1 MSLTSLILG
10 IVIGV
15 VIATPFAWFIGRQ
28 KSVLLQGKVQSLEER
43 NESLEKANQAAS
55 SIDQML
61 KPVQK
66 AIDELKIKS
75 EDADRR
81 RIQAETMLKTEM
93 ELIKERNESLETA
106 TRQIAAAMGKG
117 QTRGQYGEM
126 QLEQLLKHAG
136 LLEGTHFKRQD
147 SRTTDD
153 GSYRPDISILLAGGG
168 EVLVDAKFPWDAF
181 FDAMGANDQGEK
193 VTLLEKH
200 SKDLGKRINELS
212 GKEYQSTT
220 TKSPNFVI
228 LFLPFESLLTT
239 ALDFDGLL
247 LEKAFGKNVIP
258 ATPTTM
264 LGLLRTIAFG
274 WNEKDL
280 NSNAE
285 EIRSMGAEM
294 LKRLAKLSEHL
305 ENLRNGLNKAV
316 DGYNSFVSSF
326 DRQAVSQAKKLAQKG
341 VPNNKQIESPDEITQ
356 GLAKSR
362 YVGES
367 GKLELE
373 GLED

>member
-1 MSLTSLILG
+1 MQITSLILG

-15 VIATPFAWFIGRQ
+15 VIATPFAWFIGKQR
-28 KSVLLQGKVQSLEER
+28 SVLLQGKVQSLEER
-43 NESLEKANQAAS
+43 NTTLEQANLAAT

-75 EDADRR
+75 DDADRR
-81 RIQAETMLKTEM
+81 RIEAESILKTEM
-93 ELIKERNESLETA
+93 KLIKERNESLDSS

-136 LLEGTHFKRQD
+136 LIEGTHFLRQD
-147 SRTTDD
+147 SRVAED
-153 GSYRPDISILLAGGG
+153 GIARPDISILLAGGG
-168 EVLVDAKFPWDAF
+168 EVVIDAKFPWDAF
-181 FDAMGANDQGEK
+181 FDAMGFEDLAQRNS
-193 VTLLEKH
+193 LLDKH
-200 SKDLGKRINELS
+200 SKDLLKRINELS
-212 GKEYQSTT
+212 NKQYQSTA

-228 LFLPFESLLTT
+228 LFLPFESLLTA

-285 EIRSMGAEM
+285 EIRNMGAEM
-294 LKRLAKLSEHL
+294 LKRLAKLVEHI
-305 ENLRNGLNKAV
+305 ENLRAGLNKAV

-326 DRQAVSQAKKLAQKG
+326 DRQAVSQAKRLAQKG
-341 VPNNKQIESPDEITQ
+341 VPSNKQIDAPGEIST
-356 GLAKSR
+356 GLTNSR
-362 YVGES
+362 YSGET

>member
-1 MSLTSLILG
+1 MQITSLILG

-15 VIATPFAWFIGRQ
+15 VIATPFAWFIGKQR
-28 KSVLLQGKVQSLEER
+28 SVLLQGKVQSLEER
-43 NESLEKANQAAS
+43 NTTLEQANLAAT

-75 EDADRR
+75 DDADRR
-81 RIQAETMLKTEM
+81 RIEAESILKTEM
-93 ELIKERNESLETA
+93 KLIKERNESLDTS

-136 LLEGTHFKRQD
+136 LIEGTHFLRQD
-147 SRTTDD
+147 SRVAED
-153 GSYRPDISILLAGGG
+153 GIARPDISILLAGGG
-168 EVLVDAKFPWDAF
+168 EVVIDAKFPWDAF
-181 FDAMGANDQGEK
+181 FDAMGFEDLAQRNS
-193 VTLLEKH
+193 LLDKH
-200 SKDLGKRINELS
+200 SKDLLKRINELS
-212 GKEYQSTT
+212 NKQYQSTA

-228 LFLPFESLLTT
+228 LFLPFESLLTA

-285 EIRSMGAEM
+285 EIRNMGAEM
-294 LKRLAKLSEHL
+294 LKRLSKLVEHI
-305 ENLRNGLNKAV
+305 ENLRAGLNKAV

-326 DRQAVSQAKKLAQKG
+326 DRQAVSQAKRLAQKG
-341 VPNNKQIESPDEITQ
+341 VPSNKQIDAPGEIST
-356 GLAKSR
+356 GLTNSR
-362 YVGES
+362 YSGET

-373 GLED
+373 GLDE

>member
-1 MSLTSLILG
+1 MQITSLILG

-15 VIATPFAWFIGRQ
+15 VIASPFAWFIGKQR
-28 KSVLLQGKVQSLEER
+28 SVLLQGKVQSLEER
-43 NESLEKANQAAS
+43 NTTLEQANLAAT

-81 RIQAETMLKTEM
+81 RIEAESILKTEM
-93 ELIKERNESLETA
+93 KLIKERNESLDTS

-136 LLEGTHFKRQD
+136 LIEGTHFLRQD
-147 SRTTDD
+147 SRVAED
-153 GSYRPDISILLAGGG
+153 GIARPDISILLAGGG
-168 EVLVDAKFPWDAF
+168 EVVIDAKFPWDAF
-181 FDAMGANDQGEK
+181 FDAMGFEDLAQRNS
-193 VTLLEKH
+193 LLDKH
-200 SKDLGKRINELS
+200 SKDLLKRINELS
-212 GKEYQSTT
+212 NKQYQSTA

-228 LFLPFESLLTT
+228 LFLPFESLLTA

-285 EIRSMGAEM
+285 EIRNMGAEM
-294 LKRLAKLSEHL
+294 LKRLAKLVEHI
-305 ENLRNGLNKAV
+305 ENLRAGLNKAV

-326 DRQAVSQAKKLAQKG
+326 DRQAVSQAKRLAQKG
-341 VPNNKQIESPDEITQ
+341 VPSNKQIDAPGEIST
-356 GLAKSR
+356 GLTNSR
-362 YVGES
+362 YSGET

>member
-66 AIDELKIKS
+66 AIDELKTKS

-147 SRTTDD
+147 SKIGR
-153 GSYRPDISILLAGGG
+153 AH
-168 EVLVDAKFPWDAF
+168 V
-181 FDAMGANDQGEK
+181 
-193 VTLLEKH
+193 
-200 SKDLGKRINELS
+200 
-212 GKEYQSTT
+212 
-220 TKSPNFVI
+220 
-228 LFLPFESLLTT
+228 
-239 ALDFDGLL
+239 
-247 LEKAFGKNVIP
+247 
-258 ATPTTM
+258 
-264 LGLLRTIAFG
+264 
-274 WNEKDL
+274 
-280 NSNAE
+280 
-285 EIRSMGAEM
+285 
-294 LKRLAKLSEHL
+294 
-305 ENLRNGLNKAV
+305 
-316 DGYNSFVSSF
+316 
-326 DRQAVSQAKKLAQKG
+326 
-341 VPNNKQIESPDEITQ
+341 
-356 GLAKSR
+356 
-362 YVGES
+362 
-367 GKLELE
+367 
-373 GLED
+373 

>member
-1 MSLTSLILG
+1 MQITSLILG

-15 VIATPFAWFIGRQ
+15 VIATPFAWFIGKQR
-28 KSVLLQGKVQSLEER
+28 SVLLQGKVQSLEER
-43 NESLEKANQAAS
+43 NTTLEQANLAAT

-66 AIDELKIKS
+66 AIDELKTKS

-81 RIQAETMLKTEM
+81 RIQAESILKTEM
-93 ELIKERNESLETA
+93 ELIRERNESLETA

-136 LLEGTHFKRQD
+136 LIEGTHFLRQD
-147 SRTTDD
+147 SRVAED
-153 GSYRPDISILLAGGG
+153 GIARPDISILLAGGG
-168 EVLVDAKFPWDAF
+168 EVVIDAKFPWDAF
-181 FDAMGANDQGEK
+181 FDAMGFEDLAQRNS
-193 VTLLEKH
+193 LLDKH
-200 SKDLGKRINELS
+200 SKDLLKRINELS
-212 GKEYQSTT
+212 NKQYQSTGS
-220 TKSPNFVI
+220 KSPNFVI
-228 LFLPFESLLTT
+228 LFLPFESLLTA

-285 EIRSMGAEM
+285 EIRNMGAEM
-294 LKRLAKLSEHL
+294 LKRLAKLVEHI
-305 ENLRNGLNKAV
+305 ENLRAGLNKAV

-326 DRQAVSQAKKLAQKG
+326 DRQAVSQAKRLAQKG
-341 VPNNKQIESPDEITQ
+341 VPSNKQIDAPSEIST
-356 GLAKSR
+356 GLTNSR
-362 YVGES
+362 YSGET

>member
-66 AIDELKIKS
+66 AIDELKTKS

-181 FDAMGANDQGEK
+181 FDAMGANEQGEK

-356 GLAKSR
+356 GLANSR